1 MDRGSPPSVRRPE
14 KDTLNP
20 TSLGSTQGTRE
31 VVPLCCSTQQRSMH
45 NTRRRARRR
54 RQDPEHPEASL
65 LPQHA
70 LEQIPAAV
78 PALPEAT
85 TSNRHDLKESITLL

>member
-14 KDTLNP
+14 KDILNP

-31 VVPLCCSTQQRSMH
+31 VVPLCSSTQQRSKH
-45 NTRRRARRR
+45 DTRRRAHRR
-54 RQDPEHPEASL
+54 RQDPEHPEANL

-70 LEQIPAAV
+70 LEQIPAAI
-78 PALPEAT
+78 PTLPKAT
-85 TSNRHDLKESITLL
+85 ASHRHDIKESVTLL